1 MKMKKRQ
8 MKARLRDLEELL
20 DRTQNRAGELLDQLD
35 NANFA
40 LDEIQRICRVIVS
53 RAVEQ
58 DARAVGDFAWITTTT
73 PTLNLLADKA
83 AAALADKAAAALADK
98 GVDQL

>member
-8 MKARLRDLEELL
+8 MKARLRDLEQLL
-20 DRTQNRAGELLDQLD
+20 DRDHARGAQHLDQLY
-35 NANFA
+35 NANYA
-40 LDEIQRICRVIVS
+40 LDEIQRICRLIVS

-73 PTLNLLADKA
+73 PTLILLADKA
-83 AAALADKAAAALADK
+83 AAALAYE